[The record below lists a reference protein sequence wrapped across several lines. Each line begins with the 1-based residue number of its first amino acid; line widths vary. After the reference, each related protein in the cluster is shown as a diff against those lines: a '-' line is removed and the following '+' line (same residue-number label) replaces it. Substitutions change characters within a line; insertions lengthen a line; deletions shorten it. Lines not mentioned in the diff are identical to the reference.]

1 MKSSIYSLS
10 FKEGALYP
18 DKAKN
23 GTGAQIPPNFKYADT
38 NTRTA
43 FFFQGTNSLSVIIF
57 GFCKTKRV
65 FVIYIHIYSHSLF
78 VWGTWS

>member
-1 MKSSIYSLS
+1 MCRRSKSINLWLRLNMKSSIYSLS

-57 GFCKTKRV
+57 GF
-65 FVIYIHIYSHSLF
+65 
-78 VWGTWS
+78 